1 MCYLAWISYQSS
13 EGAYAA
19 EVSLFVGSGTGLR
32 PAGSCFWVRREV
44 EILYIVKEQAGV
56 TYKGRESGKEH
67 IYNIYVKKVKVLVT
81 QTCPTLC
88 NPMDC
93 SPPGSSVHGIL
104 QARILEWVAGPF
116 SR

>member
-1 MCYLAWISYQSS
+1 M
-13 EGAYAA
+13 
-19 EVSLFVGSGTGLR
+19 GLR

-67 IYNIYVKKVKVLVT
+67 IFNIYAKKVKVSVT
-81 QTCPTLC
+81 LTCLTLC
-88 NPMDC
+88 DPVDC
-93 SPPGSSVHGIL
+93 GPPGSSVHGIL

-116 SR
+116 SRGSSQPRNRTQVSLNAGRFFII